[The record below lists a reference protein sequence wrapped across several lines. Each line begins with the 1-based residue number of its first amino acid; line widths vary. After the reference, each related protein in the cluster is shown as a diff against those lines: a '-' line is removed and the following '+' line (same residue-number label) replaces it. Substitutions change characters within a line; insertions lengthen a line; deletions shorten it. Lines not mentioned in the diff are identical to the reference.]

1 MSTLVVPLT
10 SAVVPLAHETDEVG
24 LPGQVREPPC
34 ADGAANTGQS
44 YRVGGH
50 PRWATTVTRK
60 SKCSISDEIEGW
72 ELKPIKLARC
82 QQQVRKARQSS
93 TSTGARNFYQ
103 KQEDMLESF
112 QEADRL
118 INDSVTA
125 RLLSGDAGDDVDRTS
140 QVQSWLITGSLG
152 VNVLLFVMKFYVL
165 IQSNSVSVLSSVV
178 DSGLD
183 LFSGLVIFLVAV
195 FMRKRNRYLYPMGK
209 GRFDALATIVIASVM
224 VTAAVELIRRA
235 IEEIATDSADAE
247 LDTYS
252 WVLMSL
258 TVCMKI
264 GLYMVC
270 CTFKGSSMSISAL
283 ATDHFNDVMSNSVA
297 MLGGG
302 LASYYKNTDPIGAI
316 AIGIFIIYNWYQEGL
331 VNIVNLA
338 GRGASPEMIQQLT
351 YVAMNHDERVQQV
364 DTVRAIHLGT
374 NFLVEVDIVLPP
386 EMPLYEAHDIG
397 ESLQHK
403 LELLP
408 EVDRAHVHLD
418 FETDHG
424 PEDEHKNL

>member
-24 LPGQVREPPC
+24 LPRQVREPPC
-34 ADGAANTGQS
+34 ADG
-44 YRVGGH
+44 VGVRLGVRLEQCV
-50 PRWATTVTRK
+50 PRARTRK

-252 WVLMSL
+252 FVLMSL